1 MKNPLPSKDMDDFLD
16 DGRISRILEE
26 AIIEDIGTG
35 DITTEA
41 TVPSGALGQGNVL
54 LKENGVV
61 SGLQIMAAVFAIID
75 PAVIFHALVEDGA
88 EYPAG
93 TQLAVLHGPLA
104 SILKGERTA
113 LNIIQRM
120 SGISTLTKRFVNA
133 VEGTRAR
140 ITDTRKTVPGFR
152 LLDKLAVKIGGGVNH
167 RFGLDDMVLIKD
179 NHIEAAGSVSH
190 ALERCIAYLRVHNS
204 KLKIEIETKDIAEVQ
219 EALKYNAVDR
229 IMLDNFPLGE
239 MKKAVE
245 LIRGK
250 MEVEASGNVSLDTVR
265 AIAETGVDI
274 ISIGAL
280 THSPKALD
288 ISLKISSPAKG

>member
-1 MKNPLPSKDMDDFLD
+1 MEDFLD

-35 DITTEA
+35 DITTDA
-41 TVPSGALGQGNVL
+41 TVPSGALGQGTVL

-75 PAVIFHALVEDGA
+75 PAVVFHALVEDGV
-88 EYPAG
+88 EYSSG
-93 TQLAVLHGPLA
+93 TQLATLHGPLA

-113 LNIIQRM
+113 LNIVQRM
-120 SGISTLTKRFVNA
+120 SGISTLTNRFVKA

-179 NHIEAAGSVSH
+179 NHIEAAGSVSL

-204 KLKIEIETKDIAEVQ
+204 QLKIEIETKNIAEVE
-219 EALKYNAVDR
+219 EALQFPFVNR
-229 IMLDNFPLGE
+229 IMLDNFRIDE
-239 MKKAVE
+239 MKKAVD

-250 MEVEASGNVSLDTVR
+250 VEVEVSGNVSMDTVR
-265 AIAETGVDI
+265 PIAETGVDL
-274 ISIGAL
+274 ISIGGL
-280 THSPKALD
+280 THSSKALD
-288 ISLKISSPAKG
+288 ISLKISSASKR